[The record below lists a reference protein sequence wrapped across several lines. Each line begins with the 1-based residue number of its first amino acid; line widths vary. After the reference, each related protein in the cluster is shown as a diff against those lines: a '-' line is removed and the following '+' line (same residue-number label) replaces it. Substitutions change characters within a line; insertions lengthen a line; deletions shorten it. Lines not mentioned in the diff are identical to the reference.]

1 MRQEAVPKGL
11 DSLDSEYAEY
21 NISENCMSNIFTDE
35 EHDKFFADLD
45 FQYEI
50 PRLHEIQGNRGSLIL
65 IIIGRGYSPDILP

>member
-1 MRQEAVPKGL
+1 MQNII
-11 DSLDSEYAEY
+11 SLKFVCQ
-21 NISENCMSNIFTDE
+21 IFVFTDE

-50 PRLHEIQGNRGSLIL
+50 PRLHEIQVNRGILIL

>member
-11 DSLDSEYAEY
+11 VSLDSEYAEY

-50 PRLHEIQGNRGSLIL
+50 QQLHEIQGNRGSLIQ

>member
-1 MRQEAVPKGL
+1 
-11 DSLDSEYAEY
+11 
-21 NISENCMSNIFTDE
+21 MSNIFTDE

-50 PRLHEIQGNRGSLIL
+50 PRLHEIQVNRGILIL

>member
-11 DSLDSEYAEY
+11 VSLDSEYAEY

-50 PRLHEIQGNRGSLIL
+50 PRLMRY
-65 IIIGRGYSPDILP
+65 R